1 MKKIVPVCLALAGMT
16 CAVSSFATE
25 GGAPTTPMG
34 TYDFGAGFLPPTT
47 PNGTIGLR
55 TAYYTTDDLRT
66 SGGKKSPNDLSLNV
80 LSFGVAYIRMT
91 DATLFGARYGFGG
104 VLPFFDMKASLD
116 VNAGGR
122 TVFQDDAHVLAQA
135 DAQILPL
142 MLAWQPAPN
151 MGVSAQFQ
159 IQAPTGKYEQDRL
172 INPGLNHW
180 TFSPIV
186 GFTYVTDGGL
196 EFSTLSQLDFNT
208 RNTDTDYRS
217 GVEYR
222 NEFAIGQHVDAWTLG
237 LGGYYYD
244 QLSDDK
250 SPDLMADDGNRA
262 RVWAAGPAVSFLSPG
277 LPAVWFHVYKEF
289 GAENRTEGYNAALRV
304 AYSF

>member
-1 MKKIVPVCLALAGMT
+1 MT
-16 CAVSSFATE
+16 CAASSFATE
-25 GGAPTTPMG
+25 NGAPTTPMG
-34 TYDFGAGFLPPTT
+34 VYEFGSGFLPPTT

-55 TAYYTTDDLRT
+55 TAYYTADDLRT
-66 SGGKKSPNDLSLNV
+66 RGGKRSPNDFSLDV
-80 LSFGVAYIRMT
+80 LSVGVAYIRMT
-91 DATLFGARYGFGG
+91 DKRLFGARYGFGG

-116 VNAGGR
+116 VNAGGQ
-122 TVFQDDAHVLAQA
+122 TVFQDDTHVLAQA
-135 DAQILPL
+135 DVQIVPL

-159 IQAPTGKYEQDRL
+159 IQAPTGEYDKDRL
-172 INPGLNHW
+172 VNPGLNHW

-186 GFTYVTDGGL
+186 GFTYVTQGGL
-196 EFSTLSQLDFNT
+196 EFSTLSQFDVNT

-222 NEFAIGQHVDAWTLG
+222 NEFGIGQHVDVWTLG

-244 QLSDDK
+244 QISDDK
-250 SPDLMADDGNRA
+250 SPSLTIDDGNRA

-289 GAENRTEGYNAALRV
+289 GAENRTEGYNAAVRV

>member
-1 MKKIVPVCLALAGMT
+1 MKTILPVCLVLICTCYMHSALA
-16 CAVSSFATE
+16 TE
-25 GGAPTTPMG
+25 NGSPTTPMG
-34 TYDFGAGFLPPTT
+34 TYEFGSGFLPPAT
-47 PNGTIGLR
+47 PGGTFGLR
-55 TAYYTTDDLRT
+55 TAWYSTHDQRTDNGSR
-66 SGGKKSPNDLSLNV
+66 SPNDFSLDV
-80 LSFGVAYIRMT
+80 LSIGLAYIRMT
-91 DATLFGARYGFGG
+91 DQTLFGARYGFGG
-104 VLPFFDMKASLD
+104 VMPFFDMEANLD
-116 VNAGGR
+116 VNVGGR
-122 TVFQDDAHVLAQA
+122 QVFHDDAHVFAQA
-135 DAQILPL
+135 DAQIMPL
-142 MLAWQPAPN
+142 MLAWQPAAN
-151 MGVSAQFQ
+151 LGISAQFQ
-159 IQAPTGKYEQDRL
+159 IQVPTGKYDQDRL

-186 GFTYVTDGGL
+186 GLTYITEGGL
-196 EFSTLSQLDFNT
+196 ELSTLSQIDVNT

-222 NEFAIGQHVDAWTLG
+222 NEFAIGQHLDTWTLG

-250 SPDLMADDGNRA
+250 SPSLSAGDGRRA

-289 GAENRTEGYNAALRV
+289 GAENRTQGYNAAVRL